1 MASVLLGI
9 SDLDAMVDCK
19 ALRYFCLAKN
29 IKKYYS
35 FFWGVVFYLL
45 TNNF

>member
-29 IKKYYS
+29 IKKIL
-35 FFWGVVFYLL
+35 FIFLGGCFLF
-45 TNNF
+45 TDK